1 MYECYVAKE
10 TMCVYCLVER
20 ESDSNKRRRKY
31 KLYDRKLGIGQC
43 KTKTADCGLQTADQG

>member
-31 KLYDRKLGIGQC
+31 KLYHRKLEIGQC